1 MENPFS
7 YPRMNA
13 KDFYNRTKLLDAMCV
28 FPSIP
33 NEVTTLCIITSSIKS
48 FIPMFFKNNRKK
60 VAISRLKRRRR
71 RSFKQIACC
80 VIVTS
85 LPISVMLSISIRIT
99 SEAINFD
106 RKESSAK
113 LKTGMLLEN
122 VFKWATEN
130 GAIFGKIG
138 IQQISGDLYS
148 LVATNDIEEG
158 DVIGIVPFNISMN
171 AGSLHERKRS
181 SVATDNEI
189 RGAGDVNPFSQE
201 FCDVV
206 DAVYYAI
213 TKSSQEMTPYE
224 KYLASLK
231 HDYHPITWS
240 PDAKKLLKSLNGGDD
255 QALFDLDS
263 IFSMGQMA
271 MSCGY
276 EIDFT
281 KNSKE
286 RDAFMLALVRSEEAY
301 HLALFPIVDI
311 PNHRAGGW
319 VNIDSD
325 TSSPH
330 HVKYIATR
338 DIVKGQEI
346 IYSYNQCSYCIPDSN
361 PERKSDLF
369 SSFLFSIYGFVE
381 ELPQRWT
388 SPSSDLMIDV
398 VQNELNGPIQAI
410 LNREPTQDDKI
421 FLQRHLKR
429 FKMME
434 REVMKPTQKLR
445 KVEHEVLRKFFTQV
459 KRALTLALKEYYL

>member
-1 MENPFS
+1 
-7 YPRMNA
+7 
-13 KDFYNRTKLLDAMCV
+13 
-28 FPSIP
+28 
-33 NEVTTLCIITSSIKS
+33 
-48 FIPMFFKNNRKK
+48 MFVKNNRKIF
-60 VAISRLKRRRR
+60 ISRSKRRR

-80 VIVTS
+80 VMVTS
-85 LPISVMLSISIRIT
+85 LPILVMLHISIHTI
-99 SEAINFD
+99 SEEINFD
-106 RKESSAK
+106 QKESSVK
-113 LKTGMLLEN
+113 LNTGMLLEN
-122 VFKWATEN
+122 VFTWATEN

-138 IQQISGDLYS
+138 IQQISGDLYG
-148 LVATNDIEEG
+148 LVATDDIEEG
-158 DVIGIVPFNISMN
+158 DVIGIVPFNISLN
-171 AGSLHERKRS
+171 TGSPHARKSS
-181 SVATDNEI
+181 SVAIDNEI
-189 RGAGDVNPFSQE
+189 RGAGDVNPLSQE

-213 TKSSQEMTPYE
+213 TKKIQEMTPYE
-224 KYLASLK
+224 IYLASLT

-240 PDAKKLLKSLNGGDD
+240 SAAKQLLKSLNGGGGG

-281 KNSKE
+281 QNSKE

-301 HLALFPIVDI
+301 NLALFPIVDI

-325 TSSPH
+325 TSSPL

-369 SSFLFSIYGFVE
+369 SFFLFSIYGFVE

-388 SPSSDLMIDV
+388 SPSSDLIIDV

-434 REVMKPTQKLR
+434 REIMKPTQKLR
-445 KVEHEVLRKFFTQV
+445 KVEHEMLCKFFTQV
-459 KRALTLALKEYYL
+459 KRALTLALKE

>member
-1 MENPFS
+1 MFVNKRKNTFIS
-7 YPRMNA
+7 RS
-13 KDFYNRTKLLDAMCV
+13 KRRKR
-28 FPSIP
+28 
-33 NEVTTLCIITSSIKS
+33 KS
-48 FIPMFFKNNRKK
+48 FKK
-60 VAISRLKRRRR
+60 MT
-71 RSFKQIACC
+71 CC

-85 LPISVMLSISIRIT
+85 FPILVMLHFLIQIQSG
-99 SEAINFD
+99 AINFD
-106 RKESSAK
+106 QKESYAK
-113 LKTGMLLEN
+113 LNTGMLLEN
-122 VFKWATEN
+122 VFTWATEN

-138 IQQISGDLYS
+138 IQQISGDLYG
-148 LVATNDIEEG
+148 LVATDDIEEG
-158 DVIGIVPFNISMN
+158 DVIGIVPFNISLN
-171 AGSLHERKRS
+171 AGSPHERKSS
-181 SVATDNEI
+181 SVAIDNEI

-206 DAVYYAI
+206 DAVYCAI
-213 TKSSQEMTPYE
+213 TKKNQEMTPYE
-224 KYLASLK
+224 IYLASLT

-240 PDAKKLLKSLNGGDD
+240 SAAKQLLQSLNGGGG

-301 HLALFPIVDI
+301 TLALFPIVDI

-325 TSSPH
+325 TSSPLY
-330 HVKYIATR
+330 VKYTATR

-361 PERKSDLF
+361 IERKSDLF
-369 SSFLFSIYGFVE
+369 SSWIFSIYGFVE
-381 ELPQRWT
+381 DLPQRWT
-388 SPSSDLMIDV
+388 SKSSDLMIDV

-410 LNREPTQDDKI
+410 LNREPTKDDNV

-434 REVMKPTQKLR
+434 REIMKPTQKLR
-445 KVEHEVLRKFFTQV
+445 KVEHEILCKFFTQV
-459 KRALTLALKEYYL
+459 KRALTLALKE